1 MRRNRI
7 FLCVAATLS
16 ATLWAYACGDGITE
30 PPTPSPDAPRPTT
43 VTVTPAT
50 TQLTALGATVQL
62 SAEVRDQ
69 NGQVMAG
76 AGVTWT
82 SSNASVA
89 TVSGSGLATAAGNGT
104 ATITAT
110 AGSVSGSAAVTVA
123 QEVSTVVVSPAEATL
138 VHGDTLRLTAG
149 AVDANGHAVAG
160 AEFEWTSS
168 DTSVV
173 AVDASG
179 LATGVGLGEAE
190 VSATSSGVS
199 DSAALVVAEPT
210 PTTVA
215 VTPDTVA
222 LMALGDTVRL
232 VAEVRDQLG
241 RVMEDEPVT
250 WVSGDTIVAAVDSAG
265 LVTAVG
271 TGATRVTGT
280 AGDAF
285 GSAAVTV
292 MQSAGSV
299 EVSPAADT
307 IAPGDTL
314 RLLAEAYDENGHP
327 VESAQFS
334 WSSNDVSVARVDG
347 SGLVHGVAEG
357 TATITA
363 TAGDARGTSEIT
375 VENPDRAALVALYK
389 ATGGKYWTN
398 RDNWLSDV
406 PLKDWYGVEVNAEGR
421 VISLE
426 LLENGLVGH
435 LPPELGDLAE
445 LEVLEL
451 YDNPGLTGAIPPE
464 FGSLPNL
471 QRLDVGGNR
480 LTGSIPP
487 ELGNLSKLESLELG
501 RNGLTGSIP
510 PELGNLSEL
519 RRIWIG
525 NNDLTGPI
533 PPELGKLSNLR
544 RLYLGGAY
552 LTGPIPP
559 ELSQLTHLRR
569 LYLDD
574 NRLTGGVPP
583 ELGNL
588 SNLEDLRLKQN
599 QLTGAFPMSVLR
611 ITGLEFLQIQE
622 NAGLCV
628 PETTDFVEWA
638 AAIDDRE
645 GPFCNQA
652 DRTALDSLYGAA
664 GGTNWTNA
672 GGWRG
677 EGAVGDRHGVSADSL
692 GRVLELDLAG
702 NGLAGVVS
710 SELGDLGHMTV
721 LKLGGNDLSGRL
733 PQSLARVPLREFRYA
748 DTELCVPPTGS
759 FQEWLDGIAEH
770 EGTGAEC
777 APFSDRE
784 ALVALYEAT
793 DGPNWTN
800 QDNWLTHAPLK
811 DWYGV
816 EVNAEGR
823 VISLDLY
830 RNGLVGEL
838 PAELV
843 NLAALESLELGRNG
857 LTGAIPPE
865 FGSLPNLQWL
875 ALGRNRLTGPIPPE
889 LGNLSEL
896 GRMYLDGNE
905 LTGPIPPELGNL
917 SELARMYLDGNKLT
931 GPIPPELGRLSA
943 LETLDLGYNPL
954 SGPIPSELGNLSNL
968 RYLKLG
974 RDAAW
979 TYPYADKR
987 RPPVLG
993 ARYPALT
1000 GPIPPELGRL
1010 TNLEELDLG
1019 WNDLTGPIPP
1029 ELDNLAKLLIL
1040 RLEANRLSG
1049 SIPAEIGNI
1058 SSLTDLLLAK
1068 NDLTGPVPSTIGDLS
1083 SLKQLVLSRN
1093 ELTGALP
1100 LELGRLADLWNLDL
1114 EYNGLSGTLPPELG
1128 SLAELEHL
1136 ILNFN
1141 ALTGSLPAE
1150 LSGLA
1155 SLRRMGLTDNTG
1167 MSGALPSSLTA
1178 LDQLED
1184 LAVGGTEL
1192 CAPGGAEFAG
1202 WLAALNSAYV
1212 APCGSEPAVAY
1223 LTQAVQSRQIP
1234 VPLVAGDDA
1243 LLRVFVTAR
1252 RATTEGIPPVR
1263 VRIYIDG
1270 RETHVEEIPGKP
1282 GPLPTE
1288 VDEGSLE
1295 TSANAVIPGTLVQ
1308 PGLEMVAEIDP
1319 DGTLD
1324 PSLGVARRIPETGRL
1339 PVDVQAMPKF
1349 RLTIVPFLWREKPD
1363 STVLAIT
1370 REMAADPLNHEL
1382 LWKMNTLLPIADD
1395 YDLIL
1400 HDPVLT
1406 SNNVSGQMTLETDA
1420 IRVMEGSD
1428 RYHMGTMTGE
1438 VVATKGSNI
1447 RRSIA
1452 TLVEE
1457 GNVGHVTH
1465 EFGHTMT
1472 LGHAPGC
1479 WPGSDDGNVD
1489 PSYPYSTGITGV
1501 WGYDF
1506 RDGGMLVRPQR
1517 AEVMAFCGGYSGG
1530 WISDYHFTKA
1540 LRHRLR
1546 NEVDDG
1552 TAAAAASVPSLLLWG
1567 GVDEAGVPF
1576 LEPALVVDASPV
1588 RPDSAGAYE
1597 VVGLDAGGGELFSLR
1612 FAMPEAADSSATG
1625 FVFVLPARPEWAN
1638 TLASITLSGPAGSV
1652 VLDSETDRPTAIL
1665 RDASTGQVRAIL
1677 RNPPNGQIRGNLRD
1691 LAGPDGAQ
1699 AVAFGAEQGLETF
1712 FSRGIPDAAAWRR

>member
-1 MRRNRI
+1 MIR
-7 FLCVAATLS
+7 LS
-16 ATLWAYACGDGITE
+16 AVLAVLALVWACGGDSPTV
-30 PPTPSPDAPRPTT
+30 PPTPESVRPTT
-43 VTVTPAT
+43 VTVSPAT
-50 TQLTALGATVQL
+50 AELTALGETVQL
-62 SAEVRDQ
+62 TATVRDQ
-69 NGQVMAG
+69 NGQVMSG
-76 AGVTWT
+76 ATVTW
-82 SSNASVA
+82 SSSDARVA
-89 TVSGSGLATAAGNGT
+89 TV
-104 ATITAT
+104 
-110 AGSVSGSAAVTVA
+110 
-123 QEVSTVVVSPAEATL
+123 
-138 VHGDTLRLTAG
+138 DT
-149 AVDANGHAVAG
+149 D
-160 AEFEWTSS
+160 
-168 DTSVV
+168 
-173 AVDASG
+173 
-179 LATGVGLGEAE
+179 
-190 VSATSSGVS
+190 
-199 DSAALVVAEPT
+199 
-210 PTTVA
+210 
-215 VTPDTVA
+215 
-222 LMALGDTVRL
+222 
-232 VAEVRDQLG
+232 
-241 RVMEDEPVT
+241 
-250 WVSGDTIVAAVDSAG
+250 G

-271 TGATRVTGT
+271 
-280 AGDAF
+280 
-285 GSAAVTV
+285 
-292 MQSAGSV
+292 
-299 EVSPAADT
+299 
-307 IAPGDTL
+307 
-314 RLLAEAYDENGHP
+314 
-327 VESAQFS
+327 
-334 WSSNDVSVARVDG
+334 
-347 SGLVHGVAEG
+347 EG

-363 TAGDARGTSEIT
+363 MAGQASGSAAVAVSAVAVSD
-375 VENPDRAALVALYK
+375 PDRAALVALHE
-389 ATGGKYWTN
+389 ATDGRNWTH
-398 RDNWLSDV
+398 RDNWLTHA
-406 PLKDWYGVEVNAEGR
+406 PLKDWYGVEVNGEGR

-435 LPPELGDLAE
+435 LPPELADLAE
-445 LEVLEL
+445 LE
-451 YDNPGLTGAIPPE
+451 G
-464 FGSLPNL
+464 
-471 QRLDVGGNR
+471 
-480 LTGSIPP
+480 
-487 ELGNLSKLESLELG
+487 LELG
-501 RNGLTGSIP
+501 RNQLLTGPIPPALGRLSKLGRLWIGGTGLTGA
-510 PELGNLSEL
+510 
-519 RRIWIG
+519 
-525 NNDLTGPI
+525 I

-544 RLYLGGAY
+544 QLYLQGAY

-559 ELSQLTHLRR
+559 ELGQLTRLGR
-569 LYLDD
+569 LYL
-574 NRLTGGVPP
+574 GGNLLEGPIPP
-583 ELGNL
+583 ELGSL
-588 SNLEDLRLKQN
+588 SNLEDLRLEQN
-599 QLTGAFPMSVLR
+599 QLTGALPMSVLR
-611 ITGLEFLQIQE
+611 ITGLEVLQIQE

-638 AAIDDRE
+638 EAIDDRD
-645 GPFCNQA
+645 GPFCNEA

-710 SELGDLGHMTV
+710 PELGDLGHMTV

-733 PQSLARVPLREFRYA
+733 PQSLARLPLREFRYA
-748 DTELCVPPTGS
+748 DTELCVPPAAA
-759 FQEWLDGIAEH
+759 FRAWLDGIAVH
-770 EGTGAEC
+770 EGTGDEC
-777 APFSDRE
+777 ALISDRA

-800 QDNWLTHAPLK
+800 SENWLTNAPLAQ
-811 DWYGV
+811 WHGV
-816 EVNAEGR
+816 RVDREGR
-823 VISLDLY
+823 VTRLELPE
-830 RNGLVGEL
+830 NGLSGRLPPEIGGLAKLDALEL
-838 PAELV
+838 P
-843 NLAALESLELGRNG
+843 G
-857 LTGAIPPE
+857 
-865 FGSLPNLQWL
+865 
-875 ALGRNRLTGPIPPE
+875 NRLTGPIPPE
-889 LGNLSEL
+889 LGGLASLVTLELWGNAISGALPSELGGLSSLWRLNVSGNRLTGPIPPEIGNLSEL
-896 GRMYLDGNE
+896 GRMFLDDNE
-905 LTGPIPPELGNL
+905 
-917 SELARMYLDGNKLT
+917 LT

-943 LETLDLGYNPL
+943 LETLYLGWNPL
-954 SGPIPSELGNLSNL
+954 TGPIPPELGNLSNL
-968 RYLKLG
+968 RYLRLG
-974 RDAAW
+974 RNAHW
-979 TYPYADKR
+979 VEVHADKR
-987 RPPVLG
+987 RLRAHG
-993 ARYPALT
+993 ADYPALT

-1010 TNLEELDLG
+1010 TNLDELDLG
-1019 WNDLTGPIPP
+1019 WHDLTGPIPP
-1029 ELDNLAKLLIL
+1029 ELGNLAKLRIL

-1049 SIPAEIGNI
+1049 PIPAEIGNI
-1058 SSLTDLLLAK
+1058 SSLTDLLLAE

-1083 SLKQLVLSRN
+1083 SLEQLVLSRN

-1100 LELGRLADLWNLDL
+1100 LELGRLADLENLDL

-1128 SLAELEHL
+1128 WLAELEHL

-1155 SLRRMGLTDNTG
+1155 SLRRMGLTGNTG
-1167 MSGALPSSLTA
+1167 MSGAFPSSLTA

-1212 APCGSEPAVAY
+1212 APCGIEPAVAY

-1339 PVDVQAMPKF
+1339 PVDVRAMPKF

-1363 STVLAIT
+1363 SRVLAIT

-1406 SNNVSGQMTLETDA
+1406 SNNVSGQMTLETEA

-1447 RRSIA
+1447 GRRTIA

-1457 GNVGHVTH
+1457 GSVGHVTH

-1479 WPGSDDGNVD
+1479 WPGHVDRSTD

-1506 RDGGMLVRPQR
+1506 RDGGTLVRPQR
-1517 AEVMAFCGGYSGG
+1517 VEVMAFCGGYSGG
-1530 WISDYHFTKA
+1530 WISDYHFTRA

-1567 GVDEAGVPF
+1567 GVDETGAPF
-1576 LEPALVVDASPV
+1576 LEPALVVDAPPV

-1612 FAMPEAADSSATG
+1612 FAMPEAADSTAAG
-1625 FVFVLPARPEWAN
+1625 FVFALPARAEWAN
-1638 TLASITLSGPAGSV
+1638 TLASISLSGPAGSV
-1652 VLDSETDRPTAIL
+1652 VLDSETDHPTAIL

-1677 RNPPNGQIRGNLRD
+1677 RNPRNGQIRGNLRD
-1691 LAGPDGAQ
+1691 LAGPHGAQ
-1699 AVAFGAEQGLETF
+1699 ADAAGAFGAEQGLETF

>member
-1 MRRNRI
+1 MIR
-7 FLCVAATLS
+7 LS
-16 ATLWAYACGDGITE
+16 AALASLALAWACGDGDS
-30 PPTPSPDAPRPTT
+30 PSAPTSPDPARPTT
-43 VTVTPAT
+43 VTVSPAT
-50 TQLTALGATVQL
+50 AELTALGETVQL
-62 SAEVRDQ
+62 TATVRDQ
-69 NGQVMAG
+69 NGQVMSG
-76 AGVTWT
+76 ATVTW
-82 SSNASVA
+82 SSSDARVA
-89 TVSGSGLATAAGNGT
+89 TV
-104 ATITAT
+104 
-110 AGSVSGSAAVTVA
+110 
-123 QEVSTVVVSPAEATL
+123 
-138 VHGDTLRLTAG
+138 DT
-149 AVDANGHAVAG
+149 D
-160 AEFEWTSS
+160 
-168 DTSVV
+168 
-173 AVDASG
+173 
-179 LATGVGLGEAE
+179 
-190 VSATSSGVS
+190 
-199 DSAALVVAEPT
+199 
-210 PTTVA
+210 
-215 VTPDTVA
+215 
-222 LMALGDTVRL
+222 
-232 VAEVRDQLG
+232 
-241 RVMEDEPVT
+241 
-250 WVSGDTIVAAVDSAG
+250 G

-271 TGATRVTGT
+271 EGAATIT
-280 AGDAF
+280 AMAGQAS
-285 GSAAVTV
+285 GSAAVAV
-292 MQSAGSV
+292 SAV
-299 EVSPAADT
+299 AVSD
-307 IAPGDTL
+307 
-314 RLLAEAYDENGHP
+314 
-327 VESAQFS
+327 
-334 WSSNDVSVARVDG
+334 
-347 SGLVHGVAEG
+347 
-357 TATITA
+357 
-363 TAGDARGTSEIT
+363 
-375 VENPDRAALVALYK
+375 PDRAALVALYK

-421 VISLE
+421 VISLD
-426 LLENGLVGH
+426 LYRNGLVGH

-445 LEVLEL
+445 LEGLEL
-451 YDNPGLTGAIPPE
+451 DGNVLTGAIPPE

-471 QRLDVGGNR
+471 QRLNVVGNR
-480 LTGSIPP
+480 LEGPIPP
-487 ELGNLSKLESLELG
+487 ELGNLAKLESLELG
-501 RNGLTGSIP
+501 GNGLTGAIP

-525 NNDLTGPI
+525 ENDVTGPI
-533 PPELGKLSNLR
+533 PPELGKLSSLR
-544 RLYLGGAY
+544 DLWLGGAY

-559 ELSQLTHLRR
+559 ELGQLTHLRR
-569 LYLDD
+569 LYLED

-583 ELGNL
+583 ELGNF
-588 SNLEDLRLKQN
+588 SNLEDLRLERN
-599 QLTGAFPMSVLR
+599 QLTGALPMSVLR

-628 PETTDFVEWA
+628 PGTTDFVEWA
-638 AAIDDRE
+638 GAIDDRE

-702 NGLAGVVS
+702 NGLAGVVPP
-710 SELGDLGHMTV
+710 ELGDLGHMTV

-733 PQSLARVPLREFRYA
+733 PQSLARLPLREFRYA
-748 DTELCVPPTGS
+748 DTELCVPPAAA
-759 FQEWLDGIAEH
+759 FRAWLDGIAVH
-770 EGTGAEC
+770 EGAGDEC
-777 APFSDRE
+777 APISDRA

-838 PAELV
+838 PASSELV
-843 NLAALESLELGRNG
+843 NLAALERLELGRNR
-857 LTGAIPPE
+857 LTGSIPPE
-865 FGSLPNLQWL
+865 LGNLAAL
-875 ALGRNRLTGPIPPE
+875 ERLELGRNRLTGPIPPE

-979 TYPYADKR
+979 TYPYADKG

-1000 GPIPPELGRL
+1000 GPIPPELSRL

-1212 APCGSEPAVAY
+1212 ASCGSEPAVAY

-1428 RYHMGTMTGE
+1428 RYHMGTMTRE

-1457 GNVGHVTH
+1457 GKVGHVTH

-1472 LGHAPGC
+1472 LDHAPGC

-1625 FVFVLPARPEWAN
+1625 FVFALPARPARSGRNRAWRHSSAAGFPMPLPGDGECRGRGCQSRDSLP
-1638 TLASITLSGPAGSV
+1638 TGRRSGPCR
-1652 VLDSETDRPTAIL
+1652 L
-1665 RDASTGQVRAIL
+1665 
-1677 RNPPNGQIRGNLRD
+1677 
-1691 LAGPDGAQ
+1691 
-1699 AVAFGAEQGLETF
+1699 
-1712 FSRGIPDAAAWRR
+1712 W

>member
-1 MRRNRI
+1 MSRHRI
-7 FLCVAATLS
+7 TILLS
-16 ATLWAYACGDGITE
+16 AALAGVAWASACGDGATE
-30 PPTPSPDAPRPTT
+30 PPPPDPPRPTT
-43 VTVTPAT
+43 VAVTPAT
-50 TQLTALGATVQL
+50 TQLTALGGTVQL
-62 SAEVRDQ
+62 TAEVRDQ

-76 AGVTWT
+76 AAVTW
-82 SSNASVA
+82 SSSDPMVA
-89 TVSGSGLATAAGNGT
+89 TVSGSGLVTAAGNGT

-110 AGSVSGSAAVTVA
+110 AGGVSGTATVTVA
-123 QEVSTVVVSPAEATL
+123 QTVSAVAVSPATDTLVAGDTVRLAAEAT
-138 VHGDTLRLTAG
+138 DT
-149 AVDANGHAVAG
+149 NGHAVAES
-160 AEFEWTSS
+160 EFEWASS
-168 DTSVV
+168 DTLV
-173 AVDASG
+173 ARVDDSG
-179 LATGVGLGEAE
+179 LATGVAAGQAE
-190 VSATSSGVS
+190 ITATSSGVTGR
-199 DSAALVVAEPT
+199 AELTVVVPA

-215 VTPDTVA
+215 VTPDSVVFTA
-222 LMALGDTVRL
+222 IGQT
-232 VAEVRDQLG
+232 EQL
-241 RVMEDEPVT
+241 
-250 WVSGDTIVAAVDSAG
+250 S
-265 LVTAVG
+265 
-271 TGATRVTGT
+271 
-280 AGDAF
+280 
-285 GSAAVTV
+285 
-292 MQSAGSV
+292 
-299 EVSPAADT
+299 
-307 IAPGDTL
+307 
-314 RLLAEAYDENGHP
+314 AEAYDENGHP
-327 VESAQFS
+327 VESAQFF
-334 WSSNDVSVARVDG
+334 WSSNDASVARVDG
-347 SGLVHGVAEG
+347 PGLVHGVAEG

-375 VENPDRAALVALYK
+375 VENPDRAALVALYE

-421 VISLE
+421 VISLD
-426 LLENGLVGH
+426 LYRNGLVGE
-435 LPPELGDLAE
+435 LPAELGNLAA
-445 LEVLEL
+445 LERLEL
-451 YDNPGLTGAIPPE
+451 YRNGLTGAIPPE

-487 ELGNLSKLESLELG
+487 ELGNLSKLEWLELG
-501 RNGLTGSIP
+501 HNGLTGSIP

-525 NNDLTGPI
+525 NNDVTGPI
-533 PPELGKLSNLR
+533 PPELGKLSSLR
-544 RLYLGGAY
+544 DLWLGGAY

-559 ELSQLTHLRR
+559 ELGQLTHLRR
-569 LYLDD
+569 LYLED

-588 SNLEDLRLKQN
+588 SNLEDLGLERN
-599 QLTGAFPMSVLR
+599 QLTGALPMSVLR
-611 ITGLEFLQIQE
+611 ITGLEVLQIQE

-628 PETTDFVEWA
+628 PGTTDFRRVGGGDRRPRRTVLQRAGPHGPGFAVRGCGRHELDERGWLAGRGRRRRPARRERRLARPGAGARPGGQRTGGRGFPRAGGPWAHDGAEAGRQRSVRA
-638 AAIDDRE
+638 AA
-645 GPFCNQA
+645 A
-652 DRTALDSLYGAA
+652 VAGAA
-664 GGTNWTNA
+664 
-672 GGWRG
+672 
-677 EGAVGDRHGVSADSL
+677 S
-692 GRVLELDLAG
+692 
-702 NGLAGVVS
+702 
-710 SELGDLGHMTV
+710 
-721 LKLGGNDLSGRL
+721 
-733 PQSLARVPLREFRYA
+733 LREFRYA

-759 FQEWLDGIAEH
+759 FRAWLDGIAEH

-777 APFSDRE
+777 APPTDRE

-800 QDNWLTHAPLK
+800 SENWLTDAPLAQ
-811 DWYGV
+811 WHGV
-816 EVNAEGR
+816 RVDREGR
-823 VISLDLY
+823 ITRLELDGHGLAGRLPPEIGGLAKLDALY
-830 RNGLVGEL
+830 LRTNRLTGPI
-838 PAELV
+838 PAELGGLA
-843 NLAALESLELGRNG
+843 NLVTLNLWGNAISGALPSEIGELASLRQLSVGE
-857 LTGAIPPE
+857 
-865 FGSLPNLQWL
+865 
-875 ALGRNRLTGPIPPE
+875 NRLTGPIPPE

-896 GRMYLDGNE
+896 RRMFLTGNE
-905 LTGPIPPELGNL
+905 
-917 SELARMYLDGNKLT
+917 LT

-943 LETLDLGYNPL
+943 LETLHLGSNPL

-968 RYLKLG
+968 RYLRLG
-974 RDAAW
+974 RDARW

-1000 GPIPPELGRL
+1000 GALPPELGRL
-1010 TNLEELDLG
+1010 KNLEELDLG

-1029 ELDNLAKLLIL
+1029 ELGNLSELRKL
-1040 RLEANRLSG
+1040 RLESNRLSG
-1049 SIPAEIGNI
+1049 SIPTEIGNI

-1100 LELGRLADLWNLDL
+1100 LELGRLADLENLDL

-1167 MSGALPSSLTA
+1167 MSGALPNSLTA

-1202 WLAALNSAYV
+1202 WLAALNSAHV
-1212 APCGSEPAVAY
+1212 APCGIEPAVAY

-1295 TSANAVIPGTLVQ
+1295 TSAYAVIPGTLVQ

-1457 GNVGHVTH
+1457 GLVGHVTH

-1506 RDGGMLVRPQR
+1506 RDGGKLVRPQHP
-1517 AEVMAFCGGYSGG
+1517 EVMAFCGGYSGG

-1567 GVDEAGVPF
+1567 GVDETGAPF
-1576 LEPALVVDASPV
+1576 LEPALVVDAPPV

-1597 VVGLDAGGGELFSLR
+1597 VAGLDAGGGELFSLR

-1625 FVFVLPARPEWAN
+1625 FVFALPVRPGWAN
-1638 TLASITLSGPAGSV
+1638 TLASITLSGPAGSTT
-1652 VLDSETDRPTAIL
+1652 LDSETDLPMAIL
-1665 RDASTGQVRAIL
+1665 LDSSTGQVRGI
-1677 RNPPNGQIRGNLRD
+1677 LRD
-1691 LAGPDGAQ
+1691 LAGPHGAQ
-1699 AVAFGAEQGLETF
+1699 ADAAGAFGAEQGLETL

>member
-1 MRRNRI
+1 MSRHRI
-7 FLCVAATLS
+7 TILLS
-16 ATLWAYACGDGITE
+16 AALAGVAWASACGDGATE
-30 PPTPSPDAPRPTT
+30 PPPPDPPRPTT
-43 VTVTPAT
+43 VTVSPAT
-50 TQLTALGATVQL
+50 AELTSLGATRQLTA
-62 SAEVRDQ
+62 EVRAQ
-69 NGQVMAG
+69 NGQPMAG
-76 AGVTWT
+76 AAVSWS
-82 SSNASVA
+82 SSNAAVA
-89 TVSGSGLATAAGNGT
+89 TVDAQGLVTAAGNGT

-110 AGSVSGSAAVTVA
+110 AGGVSGTATVTVA
-123 QEVSTVVVSPAEATL
+123 QTVSAVAVSPATDTLVAGDTVRLAAEAT
-138 VHGDTLRLTAG
+138 
-149 AVDANGHAVAG
+149 DANGHAVAES
-160 AEFEWTSS
+160 EFEWASS
-168 DTSVV
+168 DTLV
-173 AVDASG
+173 ARVDDSG
-179 LATGVGLGEAE
+179 LVTGAAAGEAE
-190 VSATSSGVS
+190 ITATSSGVTGR
-199 DSAALVVAEPT
+199 AQVTVVAPV

-215 VTPDTVA
+215 VTPDSVVFTSIGQTEQ
-222 LMALGDTVRL
+222 LS
-232 VAEVRDQLG
+232 AEVRDQSG
-241 RVMEDEPVT
+241 RVMAGVA
-250 WVSGDTIVAAVDSAG
+250 VSWASSDTTVAAVDSAG
-265 LVTAVG
+265 LLTAAGSGVTTVTATVG
-271 TGATRVTGT
+271 EVSGA
-280 AGDAF
+280 AF
-285 GSAAVTV
+285 VTV
-292 MQSAGSV
+292 EQSAGSV
-299 EVSPAADT
+299 IVSPRADT

-398 RDNWLSDV
+398 RDNWLTQA
-406 PLKDWYGVEVNAEGR
+406 PLKDWYGVEVNGEGR
-421 VISLE
+421 VISLDLSQNE
-426 LLENGLVGH
+426 LAGE
-435 LPPELGDLAE
+435 LPPELGNLAA
-445 LEVLEL
+445 LERLGL
-451 YDNPGLTGAIPPE
+451 YRNGLTGAIPPE

-471 QRLDVGGNR
+471 QRLNVVGNR
-480 LTGSIPP
+480 LEGPIPP
-487 ELGNLSKLESLELG
+487 ELGNLAKLESLELG
-501 RNGLTGSIP
+501 RNGLTGAIP

-525 NNDLTGPI
+525 NNDVTGPI
-533 PPELGKLSNLR
+533 PPELGKLSSLR
-544 RLYLGGAY
+544 DLWLGGAY

-559 ELSQLTHLRR
+559 ELGQLTHLRR
-569 LYLDD
+569 LYLED

-588 SNLEDLRLKQN
+588 SNLEDLGLERN
-599 QLTGAFPMSVLR
+599 QLTGALPMSVLR
-611 ITGLEFLQIQE
+611 ITGLEFLQFQE

-628 PETTDFVEWA
+628 PGTTDFVEWA
-638 AAIDDRE
+638 GAIDDRE

-702 NGLAGVVS
+702 NGLAGVVPP
-710 SELGDLGHMTV
+710 ELGDLGHMTV

-733 PQSLARVPLREFRYA
+733 PQSLARLPLREFRYA
-748 DTELCVPPTGS
+748 DTELCVPPAAA
-759 FQEWLDGIAEH
+759 FRAWLDGIAVH
-770 EGTGAEC
+770 EGAGDEC
-777 APFSDRE
+777 APISDRA

-843 NLAALESLELGRNG
+843 NLAALERLELGRNR
-857 LTGAIPPE
+857 LTGSIPPE
-865 FGSLPNLQWL
+865 LGNLAAL
-875 ALGRNRLTGPIPPE
+875 ERLELGRNRLTGPIPPE

-968 RYLKLG
+968 RFLRLG
-974 RDAAW
+974 RDADW
-979 TYPYADKR
+979 TYAYADLG

-1010 TNLEELDLG
+1010 MNLEELDLG

-1029 ELDNLAKLLIL
+1029 ELGNLAKLLIL

-1114 EYNGLSGTLPPELG
+1114 EYNRLSGTLPPELG

-1406 SNNVSGQMTLETDA
+1406 SNNVSQQMPLETDA
-1420 IRVMEGSD
+1420 IRVMEASD

-1438 VVATKGSNI
+1438 VVGRKPGSI

-1457 GNVGHVTH
+1457 GNVSHITH

-1472 LGHAPGC
+1472 LEHAPGC

-1506 RDGGMLVRPQR
+1506 RDGGKLVRPQHP
-1517 AEVMAFCGGYSGG
+1517 EVMAFCGGWSTG
-1530 WISDYHFTKA
+1530 WISDYHFTRA

-1576 LEPALVVDASPV
+1576 LEPAFVVDAPPV

-1597 VVGLDAGGGELFSLR
+1597 VAGLDAGGGELFSLR
-1612 FAMPEAADSSATG
+1612 FAMPEAADSSAAG
-1625 FVFVLPARPEWAN
+1625 FVFALPVRPGWAN
-1638 TLASITLSGPAGSV
+1638 ALASITLSGPGGSFT
-1652 VLDSETDRPTAIL
+1652 LDGETDRPMTIL
-1665 RDASTGQVRAIL
+1665 RDRITGQVR
-1677 RNPPNGQIRGNLRD
+1677 GFLRD
-1691 LAGPDGAQ
+1691 LADADADVAQ
-1699 AVAFGAEQGLETF
+1699 ADAAAIAAGAALDVL

>member
-1 MRRNRI
+1 M
-7 FLCVAATLS
+7 
-16 ATLWAYACGDGITE
+16 Y
-30 PPTPSPDAPRPTT
+30 
-43 VTVTPAT
+43 
-50 TQLTALGATVQL
+50 
-62 SAEVRDQ
+62 
-69 NGQVMAG
+69 
-76 AGVTWT
+76 
-82 SSNASVA
+82 
-89 TVSGSGLATAAGNGT
+89 
-104 ATITAT
+104 
-110 AGSVSGSAAVTVA
+110 
-123 QEVSTVVVSPAEATL
+123 
-138 VHGDTLRLTAG
+138 
-149 AVDANGHAVAG
+149 
-160 AEFEWTSS
+160 
-168 DTSVV
+168 
-173 AVDASG
+173 
-179 LATGVGLGEAE
+179 
-190 VSATSSGVS
+190 
-199 DSAALVVAEPT
+199 
-210 PTTVA
+210 
-215 VTPDTVA
+215 
-222 LMALGDTVRL
+222 
-232 VAEVRDQLG
+232 
-241 RVMEDEPVT
+241 
-250 WVSGDTIVAAVDSAG
+250 
-265 LVTAVG
+265 
-271 TGATRVTGT
+271 
-280 AGDAF
+280 
-285 GSAAVTV
+285 
-292 MQSAGSV
+292 
-299 EVSPAADT
+299 
-307 IAPGDTL
+307 
-314 RLLAEAYDENGHP
+314 
-327 VESAQFS
+327 
-334 WSSNDVSVARVDG
+334 
-347 SGLVHGVAEG
+347 
-357 TATITA
+357 
-363 TAGDARGTSEIT
+363 
-375 VENPDRAALVALYK
+375 
-389 ATGGKYWTN
+389 
-398 RDNWLSDV
+398 
-406 PLKDWYGVEVNAEGR
+406 
-421 VISLE
+421 LE
-426 LLENGLVGH
+426 
-435 LPPELGDLAE
+435 
-445 LEVLEL
+445 
-451 YDNPGLTGAIPPE
+451 
-464 FGSLPNL
+464 
-471 QRLDVGGNR
+471 
-480 LTGSIPP
+480 
-487 ELGNLSKLESLELG
+487 
-501 RNGLTGSIP
+501 
-510 PELGNLSEL
+510 
-519 RRIWIG
+519 
-525 NNDLTGPI
+525 
-533 PPELGKLSNLR
+533 
-544 RLYLGGAY
+544 
-552 LTGPIPP
+552 
-559 ELSQLTHLRR
+559 
-569 LYLDD
+569 D

-588 SNLEDLRLKQN
+588 SNLEDLRLGRN
-599 QLTGAFPMSVLR
+599 QLTGALPMSVLR

-628 PETTDFVEWA
+628 PGTTDFVEWA
-638 AAIDDRE
+638 GAIDNRE
-645 GPFCNQA
+645 GPFCNEA

-692 GRVLELDLAG
+692 GRVLELDLAD

-710 SELGDLGHMTV
+710 HELGDLGHMTV

-733 PQSLARVPLREFRYA
+733 PRSLAQLSLREFRYA

-759 FQEWLDGIAEH
+759 FRAWLDGIAEH

-777 APFSDRE
+777 APLSDRE

-800 QDNWLTHAPLK
+800 SENWLTDAPLVE
-811 DWYGV
+811 WHGV
-816 EVNAEGR
+816 RVDREGR
-823 VISLDLY
+823 VTRLELDGHGLAGRLPPEIGGLAKLDALY
-830 RNGLVGEL
+830 LRTNRLTGPI
-838 PAELV
+838 PAELGGLA
-843 NLAALESLELGRNG
+843 NLVTLNLWGNAISGALPS
-857 LTGAIPPE
+857 E
-865 FGSLPNLQWL
+865 FGELASLRQLSVGN
-875 ALGRNRLTGPIPPE
+875 NRLTGPIPPE

-896 GRMYLDGNE
+896 RRMYLTGNE
-905 LTGPIPPELGNL
+905 LTGPIPPE
-917 SELARMYLDGNKLT
+917 
-931 GPIPPELGRLSA
+931 IGRLSA

-954 SGPIPSELGNLSNL
+954 TGPIPSELGDLSNL

-974 RDAAW
+974 RDADW

-1029 ELDNLAKLLIL
+1029 ELGNLAKLRIL

-1049 SIPAEIGNI
+1049 PIPAEIGNI

-1212 APCGSEPAVAY
+1212 APCGIEPAVAY

-1252 RATTEGIPPVR
+1252 GATTEGIPPVR

-1339 PVDVQAMPKF
+1339 PVDVRALPKF

-1406 SNNVSGQMTLETDA
+1406 SNNIFRRMTLETEA
-1420 IRVMEGSD
+1420 IRVMEGTD

-1438 VVATKGSNI
+1438 VVETARANI
-1447 RRSIA
+1447 GRRTIA
-1452 TLVEE
+1452 TLP
-1457 GNVGHVTH
+1457 NKRLIGHVTH
-1465 EFGHTMT
+1465 EFGAQH
-1472 LGHAPGC
+1472 
-1479 WPGSDDGNVD
+1479 
-1489 PSYPYSTGITGV
+1489 
-1501 WGYDF
+1501 
-1506 RDGGMLVRPQR
+1506 
-1517 AEVMAFCGGYSGG
+1517 
-1530 WISDYHFTKA
+1530 
-1540 LRHRLR
+1540 
-1546 NEVDDG
+1546 
-1552 TAAAAASVPSLLLWG
+1552 
-1567 GVDEAGVPF
+1567 
-1576 LEPALVVDASPV
+1576 
-1588 RPDSAGAYE
+1588 
-1597 VVGLDAGGGELFSLR
+1597 DAGSRPGLLARKRRWKRGPVVPLLDRNHRSLGVR
-1612 FAMPEAADSSATG
+1612 LPGRRQARSA
-1625 FVFVLPARPEWAN
+1625 PAP
-1638 TLASITLSGPAGSV
+1638 
-1652 VLDSETDRPTAIL
+1652 
-1665 RDASTGQVRAIL
+1665 
-1677 RNPPNGQIRGNLRD
+1677 
-1691 LAGPDGAQ
+1691 
-1699 AVAFGAEQGLETF
+1699 
-1712 FSRGIPDAAAWRR
+1712 

>member
-1 MRRNRI
+1 MTRHRTLIR
-7 FLCVAATLS
+7 LS
-16 ATLWAYACGDGITE
+16 AVLAVLALVWACGGDSPTA
-30 PPTPSPDAPRPTT
+30 PPTPESVRPTT
-43 VTVTPAT
+43 VTVSPAT
-50 TQLTALGATVQL
+50 AELTVLGETVQLTAT
-62 SAEVRDQ
+62 VRDQ
-69 NGQVMAG
+69 NGQVMSG
-76 AGVTWT
+76 ATVTW
-82 SSNASVA
+82 SSSDARVA
-89 TVSGSGLATAAGNGT
+89 TVDTDGLVTAAGNGT
-104 ATITAT
+104 ATITTT
-110 AGSVSGSAAVTVA
+110 AGSASGSAAVA
-123 QEVSTVVVSPAEATL
+123 VS
-138 VHGDTLRLTAG
+138 
-149 AVDANGHAVAG
+149 AVA
-160 AEFEWTSS
+160 
-168 DTSVV
+168 
-173 AVDASG
+173 
-179 LATGVGLGEAE
+179 
-190 VSATSSGVS
+190 VS
-199 DSAALVVAEPT
+199 D
-210 PTTVA
+210 
-215 VTPDTVA
+215 
-222 LMALGDTVRL
+222 
-232 VAEVRDQLG
+232 
-241 RVMEDEPVT
+241 
-250 WVSGDTIVAAVDSAG
+250 
-265 LVTAVG
+265 
-271 TGATRVTGT
+271 
-280 AGDAF
+280 
-285 GSAAVTV
+285 
-292 MQSAGSV
+292 
-299 EVSPAADT
+299 
-307 IAPGDTL
+307 
-314 RLLAEAYDENGHP
+314 
-327 VESAQFS
+327 
-334 WSSNDVSVARVDG
+334 
-347 SGLVHGVAEG
+347 
-357 TATITA
+357 
-363 TAGDARGTSEIT
+363 
-375 VENPDRAALVALYK
+375 PDRAALVALHE
-389 ATGGKYWTN
+389 ATNGRNWTH
-398 RDNWLSDV
+398 RDNWLTHA

-421 VISLE
+421 VISLD
-426 LLENGLVGH
+426 LYRNGLVGE
-435 LPPELGDLAE
+435 LPAELGNLAALERLDLGR
-445 LEVLEL
+445 
-451 YDNPGLTGAIPPE
+451 NGLTGAIPPE

-487 ELGNLSKLESLELG
+487 ELGRLSKLERLWIG
-501 RNGLTGSIP
+501 DTGLTGA
-510 PELGNLSEL
+510 
-519 RRIWIG
+519 
-525 NNDLTGPI
+525 I

-544 RLYLGGAY
+544 QLYLGSAY

-559 ELSQLTHLRR
+559 ELGQLTRLGR
-569 LYLDD
+569 LYLSS
-574 NRLTGGVPP
+574 NRLTGGIPP

-588 SNLEDLRLKQN
+588 SNLEDLRLERN
-599 QLTGAFPMSVLR
+599 QLTGALPMSVLR

-628 PETTDFVEWA
+628 PGTTDFVEWA
-638 AAIDDRE
+638 GAIDDRE

-702 NGLAGVVS
+702 NGLAGVVPP
-710 SELGDLGHMTV
+710 ELGDLGHMTV

-733 PQSLARVPLREFRYA
+733 PQSLARLPLREFRYA
-748 DTELCVPPTGS
+748 DTELCVPPAAA
-759 FQEWLDGIAEH
+759 FRAWLDGIAVH
-770 EGTGAEC
+770 EGAGDEC
-777 APFSDRE
+777 APISDRA

-800 QDNWLTHAPLK
+800 SENWLTDSPLVE
-811 DWYGV
+811 WHGV
-816 EVNAEGR
+816 RVDREGR
-823 VISLDLY
+823 VTRLDLY
-830 RNGLVGEL
+830 RNGLMGAIPPEL
-838 PAELV
+838 GSLP
-843 NLAALESLELGRNG
+843 NLQSLELGRNG
-857 LTGAIPPE
+857 LTG
-865 FGSLPNLQWL
+865 S
-875 ALGRNRLTGPIPPE
+875 IPPE

-896 GRMYLDGNE
+896 GRMYLGDNE
-905 LTGPIPPELGNL
+905 LTGPIPPEIGNL
-917 SELARMYLDGNKLT
+917 SELGRMYLNDNELT

-987 RPPVLG
+987 RLRVHG
-993 ARYPALT
+993 TDYPALT

-1029 ELDNLAKLLIL
+1029 ELGNLAKLRIL

-1049 SIPAEIGNI
+1049 PIPAEIGNI

-1083 SLKQLVLSRN
+1083 SLEQLVLSRN

-1192 CAPGGAEFAG
+1192 CAPSGAEFAG

-1212 APCGSEPAVAY
+1212 APCGIEPAVAY

-1295 TSANAVIPGTLVQ
+1295 TSAYAVIPGTLVQ

-1339 PVDVQAMPKF
+1339 PVDVRAMPKF

-1406 SNNVSGQMTLETDA
+1406 SNNIFMRMTMETEA

-1438 VVATKGSNI
+1438 VVETARANI
-1447 RRSIA
+1447 GRRTIA
-1452 TLVEE
+1452 TLVEN
-1457 GNVGHVTH
+1457 GSVGHVTH

-1506 RDGGMLVRPQR
+1506 RDGGKLVRPQHP
-1517 AEVMAFCGGYSGG
+1517 EVMAFCGGYSGG

-1567 GVDEAGVPF
+1567 GVDETGAPF

-1597 VVGLDAGGGELFSLR
+1597 VAGLDTGGGEVFSLR
-1612 FAMPEAADSSATG
+1612 FAMPEAADSTAAG
-1625 FVFVLPARPEWAN
+1625 FVFALPARAEWAN
-1638 TLASITLSGPAGSV
+1638 TLASISLSGPAGSV

-1677 RNPPNGQIRGNLRD
+1677 RNPPNGQIRGNRRD

-1699 AVAFGAEQGLETF
+1699 ADEADAFGAEQGLETF

>member
-1 MRRNRI
+1 MSRHRI
-7 FLCVAATLS
+7 TILLS
-16 ATLWAYACGDGITE
+16 AALAGVAWVSACGDGATE
-30 PPTPSPDAPRPTT
+30 PPPPDPPRPTT
-43 VTVTPAT
+43 VAVTPAT
-50 TQLTALGATVQL
+50 TQLTALGGTVQL
-62 SAEVRDQ
+62 TAEVRDQ

-76 AGVTWT
+76 AAVTW
-82 SSNASVA
+82 SSSDPMVA
-89 TVSGSGLATAAGNGT
+89 TVSGSGLVTAAGNGT

-110 AGSVSGSAAVTVA
+110 AGSASGSAAVTVR
-123 QEVSTVVVSPAEATL
+123 QE
-138 VHGDTLRLTAG
+138 
-149 AVDANGHAVAG
+149 
-160 AEFEWTSS
+160 
-168 DTSVV
+168 
-173 AVDASG
+173 AS
-179 LATGVGLGEAE
+179 
-190 VSATSSGVS
+190 
-199 DSAALVVAEPT
+199 
-210 PTTVA
+210 
-215 VTPDTVA
+215 
-222 LMALGDTVRL
+222 
-232 VAEVRDQLG
+232 
-241 RVMEDEPVT
+241 
-250 WVSGDTIVAAVDSAG
+250 
-265 LVTAVG
+265 
-271 TGATRVTGT
+271 
-280 AGDAF
+280 
-285 GSAAVTV
+285 
-292 MQSAGSV
+292 
-299 EVSPAADT
+299 
-307 IAPGDTL
+307 
-314 RLLAEAYDENGHP
+314 
-327 VESAQFS
+327 
-334 WSSNDVSVARVDG
+334 
-347 SGLVHGVAEG
+347 
-357 TATITA
+357 
-363 TAGDARGTSEIT
+363 
-375 VENPDRAALVALYK
+375 PDRAALVALHK
-389 ATGGKYWTN
+389 ATSGKYWTN

-421 VISLE
+421 VISLD
-426 LLENGLVGH
+426 LYRNGLVGE
-435 LPPELGDLAE
+435 LPAELGNLAA
-445 LEVLEL
+445 LDRLGL
-451 YDNPGLTGAIPPE
+451 HRNDLTGAIPPE

-471 QRLDVGGNR
+471 QRLELARNR

-487 ELGNLSKLESLELG
+487 ELGNLSKLEWLELG
-501 RNGLTGSIP
+501 HNGLTGSIP

-525 NNDLTGPI
+525 ENDLTGPI
-533 PPELGKLSNLR
+533 PPELG
-544 RLYLGGAY
+544 
-552 LTGPIPP
+552 
-559 ELSQLTHLRR
+559 QLTHLRR
-569 LYLDD
+569 LYLED

-588 SNLEDLRLKQN
+588 SNLEDLGLERN
-599 QLTGAFPMSVLR
+599 QLTGALPMSVLR

-628 PETTDFVEWA
+628 PGTTDFVEWA
-638 AAIDDRE
+638 GAIDDRE
-645 GPFCNQA
+645 GPFCNEP

-710 SELGDLGHMTV
+710 PELGDLGHMTV
-721 LKLGGNDLSGRL
+721 LDLGGNALSGRL
-733 PQSLARVPLREFRYA
+733 PRSLVRLSLREFRYA

-777 APFSDRE
+777 APLSDRE

-800 QDNWLTHAPLK
+800 SENWLTDSPLAE
-811 DWYGV
+811 WHGV
-816 EVNAEGR
+816 WVDREGR
-823 VISLDLY
+823 VTRLELGG
-830 RNGLVGEL
+830 NGLAGRLPPEIGGLAKLDALKLSDNRLTGPIPAELGGLASLVVLNLRVNAISGAL
-838 PAELV
+838 PAELGG
-843 NLAALESLELGRNG
+843 LAS
-857 LTGAIPPE
+857 
-865 FGSLPNLQWL
+865 LQWL
-875 ALGRNRLTGPIPPE
+875 VVDSNRLTGPIPPE
-889 LGNLSEL
+889 VGNLSEL
-896 GRMYLDGNE
+896 RRIYLTGNE
-905 LTGPIPPELGNL
+905 
-917 SELARMYLDGNKLT
+917 LT

-943 LETLDLGYNPL
+943 LEALDLGYNPL

-974 RDAAW
+974 RDAVWAEVRV
-979 TYPYADKR
+979 DKR

-1010 TNLEELDLG
+1010 TNLDELDLG

-1029 ELDNLAKLLIL
+1029 ELANLAKLRGL

-1049 SIPAEIGNI
+1049 SIPTEIGNI

-1100 LELGRLADLWNLDL
+1100 LELGRLADLENLDL

-1155 SLRRMGLTDNTG
+1155 SLRRMGLTGNTG
-1167 MSGALPSSLTA
+1167 MSGALPNSLTA

-1184 LAVGGTEL
+1184 LAVGSTEL

-1202 WLAALNSAYV
+1202 WLAALNSAHV
-1212 APCGSEPAVAY
+1212 APCGIEPAVAY

-1339 PVDVQAMPKF
+1339 PVAVRAMPKF

-1438 VVATKGSNI
+1438 VVATSGANI
-1447 RRSIA
+1447 GRRSIA
-1452 TLVEE
+1452 TLVE
-1457 GNVGHVTH
+1457 GGLIGHITH

-1479 WPGSDDGNVD
+1479 WPGHVDRSTD
-1489 PSYPYSTGITGV
+1489 PSYPYSTGIT
-1501 WGYDF
+1501 
-1506 RDGGMLVRPQR
+1506 P
-1517 AEVMAFCGGYSGG
+1517 ESGG
-1530 WISDYHFTKA
+1530 TTS
-1540 LRHRLR
+1540 
-1546 NEVDDG
+1546 G
-1552 TAAAAASVPSLLLWG
+1552 TAACSFGPS
-1567 GVDEAGVPF
+1567 
-1576 LEPALVVDASPV
+1576 ALK
-1588 RPDSAGAYE
+1588 
-1597 VVGLDAGGGELFSLR
+1597 
-1612 FAMPEAADSSATG
+1612 
-1625 FVFVLPARPEWAN
+1625 
-1638 TLASITLSGPAGSV
+1638 
-1652 VLDSETDRPTAIL
+1652 
-1665 RDASTGQVRAIL
+1665 
-1677 RNPPNGQIRGNLRD
+1677 
-1691 LAGPDGAQ
+1691 
-1699 AVAFGAEQGLETF
+1699 
-1712 FSRGIPDAAAWRR
+1712 

>member
-1 MRRNRI
+1 MSRHRI
-7 FLCVAATLS
+7 TILLS
-16 ATLWAYACGDGITE
+16 AALAGVAWVSACGDGATE
-30 PPTPSPDAPRPTT
+30 PPPPDPPRPTT
-43 VTVTPAT
+43 VAVTPAT
-50 TQLTALGATVQL
+50 TQLTALGGTVQL
-62 SAEVRDQ
+62 TAEVRDQ

-76 AGVTWT
+76 AAVTW
-82 SSNASVA
+82 SSSDPMVA
-89 TVSGSGLATAAGNGT
+89 TVSGSGLVTAAGNGT

-110 AGSVSGSAAVTVA
+110 AGSASGSAAVMVR
-123 QEVSTVVVSPAEATL
+123 QE
-138 VHGDTLRLTAG
+138 
-149 AVDANGHAVAG
+149 
-160 AEFEWTSS
+160 
-168 DTSVV
+168 
-173 AVDASG
+173 AS
-179 LATGVGLGEAE
+179 
-190 VSATSSGVS
+190 
-199 DSAALVVAEPT
+199 
-210 PTTVA
+210 
-215 VTPDTVA
+215 
-222 LMALGDTVRL
+222 
-232 VAEVRDQLG
+232 
-241 RVMEDEPVT
+241 
-250 WVSGDTIVAAVDSAG
+250 
-265 LVTAVG
+265 
-271 TGATRVTGT
+271 
-280 AGDAF
+280 
-285 GSAAVTV
+285 
-292 MQSAGSV
+292 
-299 EVSPAADT
+299 
-307 IAPGDTL
+307 
-314 RLLAEAYDENGHP
+314 
-327 VESAQFS
+327 
-334 WSSNDVSVARVDG
+334 
-347 SGLVHGVAEG
+347 
-357 TATITA
+357 
-363 TAGDARGTSEIT
+363 
-375 VENPDRAALVALYK
+375 PDRAALVALHK
-389 ATGGKYWTN
+389 ATSGKYWTN

-421 VISLE
+421 VISLD
-426 LLENGLVGH
+426 LYRNGLVGE
-435 LPPELGDLAE
+435 LPAELGNLAA
-445 LEVLEL
+445 LDRLGL
-451 YDNPGLTGAIPPE
+451 HRNDLTGAIPPE

-471 QRLDVGGNR
+471 QRLELARNR

-487 ELGNLSKLESLELG
+487 ELGNLSKLEWLELG
-501 RNGLTGSIP
+501 HNGLTGSIP

-525 NNDLTGPI
+525 ENDLTGPI
-533 PPELGKLSNLR
+533 PPELG
-544 RLYLGGAY
+544 
-552 LTGPIPP
+552 
-559 ELSQLTHLRR
+559 QLTHLRR
-569 LYLDD
+569 LYLED

-588 SNLEDLRLKQN
+588 SNLEDLGLERN
-599 QLTGAFPMSVLR
+599 QLTGALPMSVLR

-628 PETTDFVEWA
+628 PGTTDFVEWA
-638 AAIDDRE
+638 GAIDDRE
-645 GPFCNQA
+645 GPFCNEP

-710 SELGDLGHMTV
+710 PELGDLGYMTV
-721 LKLGGNDLSGRL
+721 LDLGGNALSGRL
-733 PQSLARVPLREFRYA
+733 PRSLVRLSLREFRYA

-777 APFSDRE
+777 APLSDRE

-800 QDNWLTHAPLK
+800 SENWLTDSPLAE
-811 DWYGV
+811 WHGV
-816 EVNAEGR
+816 WVDREGR
-823 VISLDLY
+823 VTRLELGG
-830 RNGLVGEL
+830 NGLAGRLPPEIGGLAKLDALKLSDNRLTGPIPAELGGLASLVVLNLRVNAISGAL
-838 PAELV
+838 PAELGG
-843 NLAALESLELGRNG
+843 LAS
-857 LTGAIPPE
+857 
-865 FGSLPNLQWL
+865 LQWL
-875 ALGRNRLTGPIPPE
+875 VVDSNRLTGPIPPE
-889 LGNLSEL
+889 VGNLSEL
-896 GRMYLDGNE
+896 RRIYLTGNE
-905 LTGPIPPELGNL
+905 
-917 SELARMYLDGNKLT
+917 LT

-943 LETLDLGYNPL
+943 LEALDLGYNPL

-974 RDAAW
+974 RDAVWAEVRV
-979 TYPYADKR
+979 DKR

-1010 TNLEELDLG
+1010 TNLDELDLG

-1029 ELDNLAKLLIL
+1029 ELANLAKLRGL
-1040 RLEANRLSG
+1040 RLESNRLSG
-1049 SIPAEIGNI
+1049 SIPTEIGNI

-1100 LELGRLADLWNLDL
+1100 LELGRLADLENLDL

-1155 SLRRMGLTDNTG
+1155 SLRRMGLTGNTG
-1167 MSGALPSSLTA
+1167 MSGALPNSLTA

-1184 LAVGGTEL
+1184 LAVGSTEL

-1202 WLAALNSAYV
+1202 WLAALNSAHV
-1212 APCGSEPAVAY
+1212 APCGIEPAVAY

-1308 PGLEMVAEIDP
+1308 PGLEIVAEIDP

-1339 PVDVQAMPKF
+1339 PVDVRAMPKF

-1382 LWKMNTLLPIADD
+1382 VWKMNTLLPIADD

-1406 SNNVSGQMTLETDA
+1406 SNNVSGQMTLETEA

-1438 VVATKGSNI
+1438 VVATSGANI
-1447 RRSIA
+1447 GRRSIA
-1452 TLVEE
+1452 TLVE
-1457 GNVGHVTH
+1457 GGLIGHITH

-1479 WPGSDDGNVD
+1479 WPGHVDRSTD

-1506 RDGGMLVRPQR
+1506 RDGGMLVRPQHV
-1517 AEVMAFCGGYSGG
+1517 EVMAFCGGYSGG
-1530 WISDYHFTKA
+1530 WISDYHFTRA

-1567 GVDEAGVPF
+1567 GVDETGAPF
-1576 LEPALVVDASPV
+1576 LEPALVVDAPPV

-1597 VVGLDAGGGELFSLR
+1597 VAGLDAGGGELFSLR

-1625 FVFVLPARPEWAN
+1625 FVFALPARPEWAN

-1665 RDASTGQVRAIL
+1665 LDVSTGQVRAIL
-1677 RNPPNGQIRGNLRD
+1677 RDLPPAAAAAPGTAAPGQSE
-1691 LAGPDGAQ
+1691 P
-1699 AVAFGAEQGLETF
+1699 GLEVL
-1712 FSRGIPDAAAWRR
+1712 FSRGIPDPASWRHRTGGGGGPSSPVQPGAVDAAGIGLINVRPPPGPSSASRSDRLRGRR

>member
-1 MRRNRI
+1 MH
-7 FLCVAATLS
+7 
-16 ATLWAYACGDGITE
+16 E
-30 PPTPSPDAPRPTT
+30 
-43 VTVTPAT
+43 
-50 TQLTALGATVQL
+50 
-62 SAEVRDQ
+62 
-69 NGQVMAG
+69 G
-76 AGVTWT
+76 AG
-82 SSNASVA
+82 
-89 TVSGSGLATAAGNGT
+89 
-104 ATITAT
+104 
-110 AGSVSGSAAVTVA
+110 
-123 QEVSTVVVSPAEATL
+123 
-138 VHGDTLRLTAG
+138 D
-149 AVDANGHAVAG
+149 
-160 AEFEWTSS
+160 
-168 DTSVV
+168 
-173 AVDASG
+173 
-179 LATGVGLGEAE
+179 
-190 VSATSSGVS
+190 
-199 DSAALVVAEPT
+199 
-210 PTTVA
+210 
-215 VTPDTVA
+215 
-222 LMALGDTVRL
+222 
-232 VAEVRDQLG
+232 
-241 RVMEDEPVT
+241 
-250 WVSGDTIVAAVDSAG
+250 
-265 LVTAVG
+265 
-271 TGATRVTGT
+271 
-280 AGDAF
+280 
-285 GSAAVTV
+285 
-292 MQSAGSV
+292 
-299 EVSPAADT
+299 
-307 IAPGDTL
+307 
-314 RLLAEAYDENGHP
+314 
-327 VESAQFS
+327 
-334 WSSNDVSVARVDG
+334 
-347 SGLVHGVAEG
+347 
-357 TATITA
+357 
-363 TAGDARGTSEIT
+363 
-375 VENPDRAALVALYK
+375 
-389 ATGGKYWTN
+389 
-398 RDNWLSDV
+398 
-406 PLKDWYGVEVNAEGR
+406 
-421 VISLE
+421 
-426 LLENGLVGH
+426 
-435 LPPELGDLAE
+435 
-445 LEVLEL
+445 
-451 YDNPGLTGAIPPE
+451 
-464 FGSLPNL
+464 
-471 QRLDVGGNR
+471 
-480 LTGSIPP
+480 
-487 ELGNLSKLESLELG
+487 
-501 RNGLTGSIP
+501 
-510 PELGNLSEL
+510 
-519 RRIWIG
+519 
-525 NNDLTGPI
+525 
-533 PPELGKLSNLR
+533 
-544 RLYLGGAY
+544 
-552 LTGPIPP
+552 
-559 ELSQLTHLRR
+559 
-569 LYLDD
+569 
-574 NRLTGGVPP
+574 
-583 ELGNL
+583 
-588 SNLEDLRLKQN
+588 
-599 QLTGAFPMSVLR
+599 
-611 ITGLEFLQIQE
+611 
-622 NAGLCV
+622 
-628 PETTDFVEWA
+628 
-638 AAIDDRE
+638 
-645 GPFCNQA
+645 
-652 DRTALDSLYGAA
+652 
-664 GGTNWTNA
+664 
-672 GGWRG
+672 
-677 EGAVGDRHGVSADSL
+677 
-692 GRVLELDLAG
+692 
-702 NGLAGVVS
+702 
-710 SELGDLGHMTV
+710 
-721 LKLGGNDLSGRL
+721 
-733 PQSLARVPLREFRYA
+733 
-748 DTELCVPPTGS
+748 
-759 FQEWLDGIAEH
+759 
-770 EGTGAEC
+770 EC
-777 APFSDRE
+777 APISDRA

-843 NLAALESLELGRNG
+843 NLAALESLELGRNR
-857 LTGAIPPE
+857 LTGSIPPE
-865 FGSLPNLQWL
+865 LGNLA
-875 ALGRNRLTGPIPPE
+875 ALERLELERNRLTGPIPPE

-979 TYPYADKR
+979 TYPYADKG

-1029 ELDNLAKLLIL
+1029 ELANLAKLLIL

-1100 LELGRLADLWNLDL
+1100 LELSRLADLWNLDL

-1155 SLRRMGLTDNTG
+1155 SLRRMGLTGNTG
-1167 MSGALPSSLTA
+1167 MSGALPNSLTA

-1184 LAVGGTEL
+1184 LAVGSTEL
-1192 CAPGGAEFAG
+1192 CAPGGAEFGG

-1308 PGLEMVAEIDP
+1308 PGLEIVAEIDP

-1324 PSLGVARRIPETGRL
+1324 PSLGVAKRIPETGRL
-1339 PVDVQAMPKF
+1339 PVDVRAMPKF

-1406 SNNVSGQMTLETDA
+1406 SNNEMTLETDA
-1420 IRVMEGSD
+1420 IRVIEGSD

-1438 VVATKGSNI
+1438 VVVTKGWNI
-1447 RRSIA
+1447 GRRTIG

-1457 GNVGHVTH
+1457 GKVGHITH
-1465 EFGHTMT
+1465 EFGHNMT
-1472 LGHAPGC
+1472 LHHAPGC

-1506 RDGGMLVRPQR
+1506 RDGGKLVRPQHP
-1517 AEVMAFCGGYSGG
+1517 EVMAFCGGYSGG

-1576 LEPALVVDASPV
+1576 LEPALVVDAPPV

-1597 VVGLDAGGGELFSLR
+1597 VAGLDAGGGELFSLR
-1612 FAMPEAADSSATG
+1612 FAMPEAADSSAAG
-1625 FVFVLPARPEWAN
+1625 FVFALPVRPGWAN
-1638 TLASITLSGPAGSV
+1638 ALASITLSGPGGSFT
-1652 VLDSETDRPTAIL
+1652 LDGETDRPMTIL
-1665 RDASTGQVRAIL
+1665 RDRITGQVR
-1677 RNPPNGQIRGNLRD
+1677 GFLRD
-1691 LAGPDGAQ
+1691 LADADADVAQ
-1699 AVAFGAEQGLETF
+1699 ADAAAIAAGAALDVL